1 MGVKLLART
10 ESLFPGTPKLAVSTG
25 KEHSPRMLFSNDF
38 QCEEHAIGLVFWCS
52 RDKLNIAKE
61 ILLSALGSYEAPY
74 VQCNDIFSLQTF
86 IPQRLGTCDSGTLQH
101 TRSIG
106 SEADRTASSYNLNYE
121 EMDPAELYDDEED
134 DNDLD
139 EEEEQDEEEETTD
152 DSEGEYVCEMDTED
166 ELEGRLHDVS

>member
-1 MGVKLLART
+1 MCVRAL
-10 ESLFPGTPKLAVSTG
+10 
-25 KEHSPRMLFSNDF
+25 
-38 QCEEHAIGLVFWCS
+38 
-52 RDKLNIAKE
+52 RDTTCINSI
-61 ILLSALGSYEAPY
+61 SA
-74 VQCNDIFSLQTF
+74 F

-166 ELEGRLHDVS
+166 ELEGRLHDVSEESETESSSEGYNDLRRFSSDDSTFDEFENLYLSTHLH